1 MICAVPP
8 ALALY
13 YAAIARGPSLAWL
26 CRIGLVLSFMAG
38 ITAVLLMWALY
49 PVNYDYGQALKMSNF
64 FYNAQ
69 RVGALPPDNN
79 VPWRSNSLLYETG
92 APPQTMCSA
101 FSQPPVLP
109 QPNSRCITG
118 CCAWFGMWHASAT
131 TLELWQSGVCLCYG
145 PQW

>member
-1 MICAVPP
+1 MTPSFLPESKVSEASACGTVPP

-26 CRIGLVLSFMAG
+26 CRIGLVLSFLAG

-49 PVNYDYGQALKMSNF
+49 PVSYDYGQALKMSNF

-69 RVGALPPDNN
+69 RVGALPPDNS

-92 APPQTMCSA
+92 VNSNILCLVFSPPGM
-101 FSQPPVLP
+101 LP
-109 QPNSRCITG
+109 QPNNT
-118 CCAWFGMWHASAT
+118 
-131 TLELWQSGVCLCYG
+131 
-145 PQW
+145 